1 MRRLNKGIEM
11 LRTTLFIGVA
21 CAALAGCATTFNA
34 VAPGPNGT
42 VFVAGSVQ
50 NQAQLWVC
58 PSAGPGE
65 CKRVEVETGE

>member
-1 MRRLNKGIEM
+1 MKMLVRL
-11 LRTTLFIGVA
+11 LVAGVA
-21 CAALAGCATTFNA
+21 LAALAGCSTTFNA

-50 NQAQLWVC
+50 SQAQLWVC
-58 PSAGPGE
+58 PASGPGE